1 MKIKVDGHAW
11 NGFEIRFLKKF
22 WMDGI
27 SKIGFLRLRMDEG
40 KVSNGR
46 KLETW

>member
-11 NGFEIRFLKKF
+11 NGFEIRFFKKF

-27 SKIGFLRLRMDEG
+27 SKIGFLRLRM
-40 KVSNGR
+40 VFIFGR
-46 KLETW
+46 NWVWI

>member
-11 NGFEIRFLKKF
+11 NGFEIRFFKKF

-46 KLETW
+46 KLENW

>member
-1 MKIKVDGHAW
+1 MHGMVLKFD
-11 NGFEIRFLKKF
+11 FLKKF

-46 KLETW
+46 KLENW